1 MDHSHR
7 RRLDA
12 FCEALIPYI
21 DMTILWPYLIQ
32 NRIYDRDDVN
42 VPVWK
47 VRNFSFICNKIF
59 FIIVNLFLYLG
70 PFFQKKLNDLETI
83 RDIFLTIKTR
93 GPEAYEN
100 LLLSLRQSEH
110 EILAELLESESSDSN
125 LR

>member
-1 MDHSHR
+1 MDYSHR

-12 FCEALIPYI
+12 FCEVLIPHI
-21 DMTILWPYLIQ
+21 DMTVLWPYLIQ

-47 VRNFSFICNKIF
+47 
-59 FIIVNLFLYLG
+59 
-70 PFFQKKLNDLETI
+70 KKLNDLQTI

-110 EILAELLESESSDSN
+110 DILAEYLEYASSESISRS
-125 LR
+125 